1 VNARVTAIG
10 RAVAR
15 FAWDNVAVVAIVAA
29 WALWVVIGQVN
40 RVVMPSPA
48 SVLADLVGHPDAY
61 LPDLTVSAGLAAT
74 GLVLG
79 QLLGIGLAIAAH
91 LSGVVRA
98 AVRPA
103 VLIVRAVPMVAMV
116 PIFARIV
123 GYGTPTVLVV
133 ATLVAYFPAFVL
145 VSRGLASASRSKQDL
160 LTVLGASRW
169 TRFRRLDLPAA
180 VPSLLEAFRLSAVG
194 SVVGVLLAEF
204 VVGSSGLGQ
213 LFVVSRVSYD
223 MSRSWGA
230 AIVATVLSLAFFGLA
245 SAVTRWLEAA
255 YHDGS
260 NGKG

>member
-1 VNARVTAIG
+1 
-10 RAVAR
+10 
-15 FAWDNVAVVAIVAA
+15 
-29 WALWVVIGQVN
+29 
-40 RVVMPSPA
+40 
-48 SVLADLVGHPDAY
+48 
-61 LPDLTVSAGLAAT
+61 
-74 GLVLG
+74 
-79 QLLGIGLAIAAH
+79 
-91 LSGVVRA
+91 
-98 AVRPA
+98 
-103 VLIVRAVPMVAMV
+103 MV

-169 TRFRRLDLPAA
+169 T
-180 VPSLLEAFRLSAVG
+180 AFRLSAVG